1 MSITLAAAR
10 LGAILGNIIFGVF
23 VDVACAIPILLVAS
37 LLMCMSILQSKFV
50 NIKLI
55 SYVFHRWWS
64 FGIITTKYD
73 KLRTIVMI
81 FSCENVLFFPKRVH

>member
-37 LLMCMSILQSKFV
+37 LLMCMSILQS
-50 NIKLI
+50 
-55 SYVFHRWWS
+55 
-64 FGIITTKYD
+64 
-73 KLRTIVMI
+73 I
-81 FSCENVLFFPKRVH
+81 FLKHHTNQLCVP